1 MTLTN
6 NDVPGKDITIRLLS
20 ALIIWFIFF
29 TVCYVF
35 LFLKDDHRKE
45 ELTKIGIFIS
55 KDIASQAGLPL
66 LEKNL
71 DRLGQ
76 LLEEVSERPGVVYA
90 SIIDHKNK
98 LIAYTDQKQFLTL
111 NQAGWSVLDDIQY
124 SRVTETNN
132 RTVINFSSEVTFSG
146 TRIGEIFISLAT
158 QKISSKRQLFLGA
171 AFLSLMLILAIFVSV
186 QKKMELPLWIRL
198 KALFLRKGAANMPAA
213 NNLQINCP
221 LCGKESNISS
231 KEFALFSLNQFSILR
246 ATSGEKEPILLN
258 DLQRAEE
265 MTWLKQRIVIQCTE
279 IITKLTAN

>member
-1 MTLTN
+1 MTRVRN
-6 NDVPGKDITIRLLS
+6 NVPDKDITIRLLS

-45 ELTKIGIFIS
+45 ELTKVGVFIS

-66 LEKNL
+66 LEKNI

-76 LLEEVSERPGVVYA
+76 LLKEVSERPGVVYA

-111 NQAGWSVLDDIQY
+111 NQAGWNVLDDVQY
-124 SRVTETNN
+124 SKATETNN

-158 QKISSKRQLFLGA
+158 RKISSKRQIFLGA

-186 QKKMELPLWIRL
+186 QKKLDLPLWTRL
-198 KALFLRKGAANMPAA
+198 KARFLKKGGEKMPAE
-213 NNLQINCP
+213 NNLEINCP
-221 LCGKESNISS
+221 LCGKESTISS
-231 KEFALFSLNQFSILR
+231 KEFALFSLNQFPILR
-246 ATSGEKEPILLN
+246 TTANEKNPILLN
-258 DLQRAEE
+258 HLQRAEE

>member
-1 MTLTN
+1 MTLTK
-6 NDVPGKDITIRLLS
+6 NDDPAKDITIKLLS

-45 ELTKIGIFIS
+45 KLTKIGVFIS

-76 LLEEVSERPGVVYA
+76 LLKEVSERPGVVYA

-111 NQAGWSVLDDIQY
+111 NQVGWDILDDVQY
-124 SRVTETNN
+124 SGPTETNN

-146 TRIGEIFISLAT
+146 TRIGEIFITLAT
-158 QKISSKRQLFLGA
+158 QKNSSKRQLFSGA
-171 AFLSLMLILAIFVSV
+171 AFLSLVLILAIFVSV
-186 QKKMELPLWIRL
+186 QRKMERPLWIKL
-198 KALFLRKGAANMPAA
+198 KALLGRNGAEKMTDSNI
-213 NNLQINCP
+213 LEINCP
-221 LCGKESNISS
+221 LCGKESNVSS
-231 KEFALFSLNQFSILR
+231 KEFALFSLNRFPIIR
-246 ATSGEKEPILLN
+246 ATVDEKEPILLN
-258 DLQRAEE
+258 NLNKVEE
-265 MTWLKQRIVIQCTE
+265 MSWLKQRIVIQCTE
-279 IITKLTAN
+279 IINKLTAN

>member
-1 MTLTN
+1 MTRVI

-45 ELTKIGIFIS
+45 ELKKVGVFIS

-66 LEKNL
+66 LEKNI

-76 LLEEVSERPGVVYA
+76 LLKEVSERPGVVYA

-111 NQAGWSVLDDIQY
+111 NQAGWNVLDDVQY
-124 SRVTETNN
+124 SKATETNN
-132 RTVINFSSEVTFSG
+132 RTVINFSSKVTFSG

-158 QKISSKRQLFLGA
+158 QKISSKRQIFLGA
-171 AFLSLMLILAIFVSV
+171 AFLSLVLILAIFVSV
-186 QKKMELPLWIRL
+186 QKKMAFPLWIRFKAQFL
-198 KALFLRKGAANMPAA
+198 KKETEKMPVA
-213 NNLQINCP
+213 NNLEINCP
-221 LCGKESNISS
+221 LCGKESTIAS
-231 KEFALFSLNQFSILR
+231 KEFALFSLNQFPILR
-246 ATSGEKEPILLN
+246 TTATEKDPILLN
-258 DLQRAEE
+258 DLHRAEE